1 MKRSRRSPKDEII
14 KKNMVLMRNIVHL
27 LAHAVNILATLL
39 ILRIIISSANIL
51 FITKST
57 IVDYVESVSHWAI
70 LGIFII
76 YIIIDLYGIFSGSI
90 SDEAYDGGIEPK

>member
-1 MKRSRRSPKDEII
+1 MKSLKRIWCLCE
-14 KKNMVLMRNIVHL
+14 NYIVHL

-76 YIIIDLYGIFSGSI
+76 YIIIDIYGIFNGSI
-90 SDEAYDGGIEPK
+90 SDEAHDGGIEPK